1 MFFKKAGF
9 RGFDP
14 KILLNLITLAEVMYP
29 HVITE
34 IFFCTGS

>member
-14 KILLNLITLAEVMYP
+14 KILLNLMMLMHYLDLLLYWFLILM
-29 HVITE
+29 I
-34 IFFCTGS
+34 S